1 MMPDPEAPLPTRKQS
16 CAPVAL
22 VEPPPPRRF
31 AAAWGTR
38 RPAPAGYPDVTP
50 QAAAAA
56 AAEVAGG

>member
-31 AAAWGTR
+31 AADWGTR
-38 RPAPAGYPDVTP
+38 RPAAAGYPDGTP
-50 QAAAAA
+50 QVAAA